1 MSFFTKVDRHSAL
14 VGRMADALGAD
25 LAGASAS
32 GAVPETALRSAV
44 YNCMSCDEPEACEH
58 WLEDSAAGSAATP
71 DYCRNKALLE
81 RLAGHKT

>member
-14 VGRMADALGAD
+14 VGRMADTLGAD
-25 LAGASAS
+25 MVGASVS

-44 YNCMSCDEPEACEH
+44 YNCMSCDETEACEH
-58 WLEDSAAGSAATP
+58 WLEDHAEGAATTP

-81 RLAGHKT
+81 RLAGEKA